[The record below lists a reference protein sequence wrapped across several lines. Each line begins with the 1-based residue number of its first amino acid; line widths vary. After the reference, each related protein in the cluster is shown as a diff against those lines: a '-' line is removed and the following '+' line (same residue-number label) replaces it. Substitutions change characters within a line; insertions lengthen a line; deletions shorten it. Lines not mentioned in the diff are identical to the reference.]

1 MPSQSNEATDLPLN
15 QQLHARYPYLS
26 NDPIP
31 TERITSSDYFEE
43 EREAIFARSWLQVAM
58 TSDLDRK
65 SVVSGKSV
73 SVRVDLGGRRIIKQN
88 KHNADQTD
96 TYTRHSTHVTL
107 RHDPTQ

>member
-58 TSDLDRK
+58 TSDLPKPGSFFVRDIPPLSTSVIIPRDR
-65 SVVSGKSV
+65 SGSLHAV
-73 SVRVDLGGRRIIKQN
+73 NTFCTHRGLQLSTGG
-88 KHNADQTD
+88 
-96 TYTRHSTHVTL
+96 
-107 RHDPTQ
+107 TQSH